1 MGQKT
6 NPIGFRL
13 GVTKNWRSTW
23 YAKKEMP
30 ALLKEDALLRKYLKA
45 RLENAAISV
54 VTIERKPGKVVL
66 HGLKQL

>member
-30 ALLKEDALLRKYLKA
+30 ALLKEDCLLYTSPSPRD
-45 RLENAAISV
+45 
-54 VTIERKPGKVVL
+54 
-66 HGLKQL
+66 

>member
-30 ALLKEDALLRKYLKA
+30 SKPIDRGFFVSKTLRPIKP
-45 RLENAAISV
+45 AIAP
-54 VTIERKPGKVVL
+54 ERKNSASA
-66 HGLKQL
+66 

>member
-23 YAKKEMP
+23 YAKRDMP
-30 ALLKEDALLRKYLKA
+30 ALLKEDALLRKYLQA
-45 RLENAAISV
+45 RLENW
-54 VTIERKPGKVVL
+54 P
-66 HGLKQL
+66 